1 MSSAEV
7 DPAGRTAAVPRRVPS
22 SPGRTGDGFVAAP
35 AAPPAAPTTP
45 APPHTPP
52 PMVMEP

>member
-35 AAPPAAPTTP
+35 AAPPAVPTTTAPATTAPTMRMDP
-45 APPHTPP
+45 
-52 PMVMEP
+52 